1 MASITTRAG
10 KGSALTN
17 AEVDA
22 NFTNINTELGQKLVS
37 SDLNP
42 YLLSATAASTYQTI
56 AGMSSYL
63 TTASAASTYLTQA
76 NAASTYQ
83 TQSGMSSYLT
93 TSSAASTYLPQAG
106 GTLTGN
112 LTFSG
117 SSLRITGDFSGAVT
131 SRLMFQSSTANGQT
145 LVTAIPNGTAVNAQF
160 QAYNSSDPSNSSIG
174 SLVAS
179 ASQVRIVSGNIGTG
193 TINPITFIF
202 SNTEAARFVPTTLN
216 FLIGTSTDN
225 TVDKLQVAGSAS
237 FTGDLSVTSTGAV
250 RVSSGTTA
258 QRPATPANGMLRYNS
273 TTSQFEGYANNAWG
287 AIAGGGSGTVTSITA
302 GTGLSGG
309 TITASGTIALANT
322 AVTAGSY
329 TNANITVDAQG
340 RITAAANGTGGSAG
354 QILETAATITSN
366 YTIQAGNNG
375 FSVGPVTIQSG
386 VSVTVPAGRTWLVAQ
401 TTTPS
406 GITSGRAV
414 AMAIVFGA

>member
-37 SDLNP
+37 SDLTP
-42 YLLSATAASTYQTI
+42 YLLSATASATYQTI

-63 TTASAASTYLTQA
+63 TSASASSTFLA
-76 NAASTYQ
+76 
-83 TQSGMSSYLT
+83 L
-93 TSSAASTYLPQAG
+93 AG

-112 LTFSG
+112 LGFNGSG
-117 SSLRITGDFSGAVT
+117 LRITGDFTNATVS
-131 SRLMFQSSTANGQT
+131 SRLMVQTSTANSGT
-145 LVTAIPNGTAVNAQF
+145 FVGVIPSGSATNAQLQVF
-160 QAYNSSDPSNSSIG
+160 NSSDPANSSYG
-174 SLVAS
+174 ALVAGS
-179 ASQVRIVSGNIGTG
+179 AQVRILSGAVGTG
-193 TINPITFIF
+193 TLHPITFIF
-202 SNTEAARFVPTTLN
+202 NSTEVGRFATTGN
-216 FLIGTSTDN
+216 FLIGTTTDN
-225 TVDKLQVAGSAS
+225 AIDKLQVAGTAS

-273 TTSQFEGYANNAWG
+273 STSQFEGYAAGAWG
-287 AIAGGGSGTVTSITA
+287 AIAG
-302 GTGLSGG
+302 SGG
-309 TITASGTIALANT
+309 GGGTL
-322 AVTAGSY
+322 
-329 TNANITVDAQG
+329 
-340 RITAAANGTGGSAG
+340 G

-386 VSVTVPAGRTWLVAQ
+386 VSVTVPAGRSWLVAQ

>member
-37 SDLNP
+37 SDLSP
-42 YLLSATAASTYQTI
+42 YLPSATAASTYL
-56 AGMSSYL
+56 AL
-63 TTASAASTYLTQA
+63 
-76 NAASTYQ
+76 
-83 TQSGMSSYLT
+83 
-93 TSSAASTYLPQAG
+93 AG
-106 GTLTGN
+106 GSLTGGLGFN
-112 LTFSG
+112 GSG
-117 SSLRITGDFSGAVT
+117 LRITGDFTNATVSN
-131 SRLMFQSSTANGQT
+131 RLMVQTSTANSGT
-145 LVTAIPNGTAVNAQF
+145 FVGVIPSGSATNAQLQVF
-160 QAYNSSDPSNSSIG
+160 NSSDPANSSFG
-174 SLVAS
+174 ALVAGS
-179 ASQVRIVSGNIGTG
+179 TQVRILSGNLGTG
-193 TINPITFIF
+193 TLNPITFIF
-202 SNTEAARFVPTTLN
+202 GSTEVGRFATTGN
-216 FLIGTSTDN
+216 FLIGTTTDN
-225 TVDKLQVAGSAS
+225 ATDKLQVAGAAS

-250 RVSSGTTA
+250 MVSSGTTA

-273 TTSQFEGYANNAWG
+273 STSQFEGYAAGAWG

-309 TITASGTIALANT
+309 TVTTSGTIALANT

-386 VSVTVPAGRTWLVAQ
+386 VSVTVPAGQTWLVAQ

-406 GITSGRAV
+406 GISSGRAV